1 MEGRKA
7 VPDKVH
13 AEQKRDVFGQKSLF
27 PVQSEASDDRADTA
41 FINGRSGIHDGREN
55 SVCLGMFKNIHLI
68 RKGYLGIRDYGRK
81 QQGMGMAALIAYDPA
96 DMETQATVPGF
107 HGPVIVTVD
116 GETSGMPAGT
126 GKLVKLEGI
135 NHIIINFLRNRIAII
150 DRYSYHKHERL
161 GV

>member
-1 MEGRKA
+1 
-7 VPDKVH
+7 
-13 AEQKRDVFGQKSLF
+13 
-27 PVQSEASDDRADTA
+27 
-41 FINGRSGIHDGREN
+41 
-55 SVCLGMFKNIHLI
+55 
-68 RKGYLGIRDYGRK
+68 
-81 QQGMGMAALIAYDPA
+81 MAALIAYDPA
-96 DMETQATVPGF
+96 DMETQAGIPGF